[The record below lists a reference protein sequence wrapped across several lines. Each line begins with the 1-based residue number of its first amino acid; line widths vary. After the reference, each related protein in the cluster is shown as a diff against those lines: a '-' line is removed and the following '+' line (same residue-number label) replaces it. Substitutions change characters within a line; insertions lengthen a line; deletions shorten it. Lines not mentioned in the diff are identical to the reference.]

1 MAFDGGLSSRT
12 RTEGEAMKQLV
23 AAFALAFALVVPRTA
38 PAGENWDAVKEEW
51 GYRPWAVL
59 LAAPAFLATAP
70 FMLVKGLM
78 EGSDDDD
85 EEESASDDDED

>member
-1 MAFDGGLSSRT
+1 
-12 RTEGEAMKQLV
+12 MKHFV
-23 AAFALAFALVVPRTA
+23 AALALALALVVPRTA
-38 PAGENWDAVKEEW
+38 PAGENWDAIKEEW

-70 FMLVKGLM
+70 FMVISGWM
-78 EGSDDDD
+78 EGSPDDD